1 MQQVSIYR
9 WTARIVT
16 SGVLAMLVTLG
27 MGHTGALVAQQNV
40 QFASS
45 SSGDAE
51 VTFTAHV
58 APILQKN
65 CQLCHQEGSL
75 GPMPLM
81 TYQDARRWSSR
92 MVDMVVQREMPPY
105 QYDTDTGIQDLK
117 YDPRMSEE
125 EIETI
130 VAWVESGMVEGDPTL
145 LPPPVEWGDPTEFT
159 LAQRFGP
166 PDVVVTS
173 DPYDVPEIG
182 QDRWWQP
189 SVDSGITEVRCIRA
203 IETRAVSVDGR
214 AVTHHANTTFRGGD
228 GGGCRLSEYALGKV
242 GEIIPEGACRTAPAN
257 GQVSFD
263 IHYWPN
269 GIQVDDAQVK
279 VGIWLYPADYES
291 KYRQSLTLYGLQGG
305 RGFDIA
311 PHGTLMTQGFHNF
324 RTPVRIDSW
333 QPHGHTR
340 LVAASIQIL
349 RENGRT
355 EMVGMV
361 SNWSALW
368 HHSHI
373 FEDDV
378 APLLDVGDKLI
389 LTSWYDNTENN
400 RYNPDPDQW
409 VSIGDRTADEM
420 SHNWIAVTSLDE
432 EGIEQIRADRQARP
446 VLDRD

>member
-130 VAWVESGMVEGDPTL
+130 VAWVESGMVEGDPAR
-145 LPPPVEWGDPTEFT
+145 LPGCPP
-159 LAQRFGP
+159 
-166 PDVVVTS
+166 
-173 DPYDVPEIG
+173 
-182 QDRWWQP
+182 
-189 SVDSGITEVRCIRA
+189 
-203 IETRAVSVDGR
+203 
-214 AVTHHANTTFRGGD
+214 
-228 GGGCRLSEYALGKV
+228 
-242 GEIIPEGACRTAPAN
+242 
-257 GQVSFD
+257 
-263 IHYWPN
+263 
-269 GIQVDDAQVK
+269 
-279 VGIWLYPADYES
+279 
-291 KYRQSLTLYGLQGG
+291 
-305 RGFDIA
+305 
-311 PHGTLMTQGFHNF
+311 
-324 RTPVRIDSW
+324 
-333 QPHGHTR
+333 
-340 LVAASIQIL
+340 
-349 RENGRT
+349 
-355 EMVGMV
+355 
-361 SNWSALW
+361 
-368 HHSHI
+368 
-373 FEDDV
+373 
-378 APLLDVGDKLI
+378 
-389 LTSWYDNTENN
+389 
-400 RYNPDPDQW
+400 
-409 VSIGDRTADEM
+409 
-420 SHNWIAVTSLDE
+420 
-432 EGIEQIRADRQARP
+432 
-446 VLDRD
+446 